1 MHIDFNPDN
10 LDRYFKNQLSEADRL
25 AMEQKIAQDPLLQ
38 SEVNFQREVVEAI
51 CQKRKWELKQRL
63 DAVAPETSPIFTL
76 PRIAFGTTLT
86 FAGLLTATLFWFE
99 NKKMP
104 TAPPVAEQKPI
115 VKHKKENLPTQQNAK
130 QEKNTVSITPSKVEQ
145 VPAVA
150 PQAVNYTQA
159 VKALPTQIAQPKVVV
174 AEEPCAPQP
183 QVEEAQANVL
193 QDAMI
198 KAYDEMLWF
207 EVGNTDTDNGA
218 FDRNSEDE
226 HNLDRVASSQLLR
239 YQYYNGQLSL
249 YNNSATGK
257 QVHTVIDGQAR
268 HFLLYEDVYYEFFD
282 GQMTETVMQPIRD
295 KQILKMVKEMLAQ
308 LAY

>member
-10 LDRYFKNQLSEADRL
+10 LDRYFKNQLSEADRQ

-63 DAVAPETSPIFTL
+63 EAVAPESSPIFTL

-86 FAGLLTATLFWFE
+86 FAGLLTATLFWFD
-99 NKKMP
+99 NKKTP
-104 TAPPVAEQKPI
+104 SAPPVAERKPI
-115 VKHKKENLPTQQNAK
+115 VKHKQENIPTQSKASE
-130 QEKNTVSITPSKVEQ
+130 EKNAPSKVEQ
-145 VPAVA
+145 MPVVA
-150 PQAVNYTQA
+150 PQVVNYTQA
-159 VKALPTQIAQPKVVV
+159 VNALPAVIAQPKAV
-174 AEEPCAPQP
+174 ATEEPCAPQT
-183 QVEEAQANVL
+183 QVEETVANAL

-198 KAYDEMLWF
+198 KAYDEILWF

-226 HNLDRVASSQLLR
+226 RNLDRIASSQLLR

-249 YNNSATGK
+249 YNNTSAGK

-295 KQILKMVKEMLAQ
+295 KQALKMVKEMLAQ